1 MNQKP
6 LGGKKNKNK
15 MLRDYLKIVRW
26 PNLVV
31 MALVQIVMYECVL
44 KAILSRYNQVP
55 ALSGLDLLYLV
66 IATVFIAAGGYLVN
80 DYFDMKIDEINKPI
94 TRIVGKTILRK
105 DVMFLYKIVTAIGL
119 VAGFILSYRVRSITC
134 ATYFIFL
141 GGLLWFFSSSYKR
154 MFIVGNFIC
163 ALVMALVPFFIAL
176 FNNQMLDVKYNPTPE
191 LFFIKNEVYSYL
203 GAYSIYTFL
212 WIFAIDIVND
222 LITQRGDR
230 EMECHT
236 FPVVIGERNTKILIG
251 VFLVLLNGVL
261 SYMLY
266 ADSYLN
272 NESAT
277 WRYFVCGSV
286 IPSLS
291 MFYFLAKSK
300 TVPDYILLKKYMTVI
315 FLIGFAF
322 SFWIRYAIGFRLL

>member
-1 MNQKP
+1 
-6 LGGKKNKNK
+6 
-15 MLRDYLKIVRW
+15 MLRDYLKIIRW

-31 MALVQIVMYECVL
+31 MVLVQILMYECVL

-55 ALSGLDLLYLV
+55 ALNWLDMMYLI

-94 TRIVGKTILRK
+94 TRIVGKSILRK
-105 DVMFLYKIVTAIGL
+105 DVMFLYKIVTAIGW

-134 ATYFIFL
+134 ATYFVFL
-141 GGLLWFFSSSYKR
+141 VGLLWFFSSSYKR
-154 MFIVGNFIC
+154 MVVVGNLMCGAI
-163 ALVMALVPFFIAL
+163 MALVPFFIAL

-203 GAYSIYTFL
+203 GSFSIYTFL
-212 WIFAIDIVND
+212 WMFIIDIVND
-222 LITQRGDR
+222 FISLRGDR

-236 FPVVIGERNTKILIG
+236 FPVVLGERNTKIIVGIL
-251 VFLVLLNGVL
+251 LVVLNCVIAYLLY
-261 SYMLY
+261 S
-266 ADSYLN
+266 DSYLKD
-272 NESAT
+272 EGAT
-277 WRYFVCGSV
+277 WRYFVCGSL

-300 TVPDYILLKKYMTVI
+300 TVPDYMVLKRYMTIV

-322 SFWIRYAIGFRLL
+322 SFWIRSVIGYKLIG